1 MDEIDLA
8 RIEQLLARVVDE
20 KLGDVSARFDTKVET
35 IAANVD
41 QKLNQF
47 KNDVETIATSVD
59 QKLNRFKK
67 EIIDEFSH
75 QIKLQTEDFQ
85 QGLSVVAEGHQ
96 MLSDKLD
103 RVEAGIDN
111 QLESISAKLSAHRAD
126 TEAHGGIYLVK
137 ES

>member
-1 MDEIDLA
+1 MDEIELA
-8 RIEQLLARVVDE
+8 QIEKILARVVDE
-20 KLGDVSARFDTKVET
+20 KLGDVSARIDTKVET
-35 IAANVD
+35 IAA
-41 QKLNQF
+41 
-47 KNDVETIATSVD
+47 SVD
-59 QKLNRFKK
+59 QKLNRFK
-67 EIIDEFSH
+67 EVIINEFSH

-103 RVEAGIDN
+103 RVESGLDGK
-111 QLESISAKLSAHRAD
+111 LESISVKLSSHRVD

>member
-1 MDEIDLA
+1 MNEIDLA
-8 RIEQLLARVVDE
+8 RIEQLLVKVVDE

-35 IAANVD
+35 IATSVD

-47 KNDVETIATSVD
+47 KKEVETIAANVD

-67 EIIDEFSH
+67 EIVDEFSH

-103 RVEAGIDN
+103 RIEADLDN
-111 QLESISAKLSAHRAD
+111 KLESISAKLSAHRAD
-126 TEAHGGIYLVK
+126 NESHGGMYLVK